1 MVRGPLFA
9 LRLSLLA
16 LAFSLGAFLVF
27 DGFLVVPLAAP
38 HLRAVHLDSTCLPA
52 AERDRTNSERRKAAL
67 RLQSSQCFHCL
78 LAGRPLQVWPVWRAT
93 TPCRPPRSSTAEHS
107 LASGP
112 ALACWRSPTMTGPT
126 ILTPGA

>member
-16 LAFSLGAFLVF
+16 LSLGAFLAF
-27 DGFLVVPLAAP
+27 YGFLVVPVAAP

-52 AERDRTNSERRKAAL
+52 AKRDRTNSERRRAAL
-67 RLQSSQCFHCL
+67 QLQSSQCFHCL
-78 LAGRPLQVWPVWRAT
+78 LAGRPLRVWRAWRAT
-93 TPCRPPRSSTAEHS
+93 TPCRRPRRSTGEHS